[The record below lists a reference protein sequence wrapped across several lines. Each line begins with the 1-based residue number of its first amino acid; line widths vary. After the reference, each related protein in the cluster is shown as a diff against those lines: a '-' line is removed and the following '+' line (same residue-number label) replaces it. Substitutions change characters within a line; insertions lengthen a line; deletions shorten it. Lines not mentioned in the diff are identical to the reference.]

1 MNTKIGMVIA
11 LIGLA
16 LAPAAQAAEAP
27 NPFANLRLGLF
38 THYAFAGGDYDH
50 GRGWTH
56 LSPTDCRP
64 VPDLHTLA
72 HSFDARKYAEAA
84 AAMRAQYVIFTL
96 FHARINVLYPSA
108 YWEKVLPGHTA
119 RRDVIRELI
128 SELKARHIRLVL
140 YFHPVDGH
148 DLYPAEQEKTRW
160 FDYKSGRDLKPWND
174 LMNGLMEDVG
184 RRYGA
189 DVEGFWLDG
198 GPAPDHFDGPRFKA
212 TIRKYS
218 PRAVVWMNG
227 RWFPGL
233 SDLVGSEQPD
243 GTIPLASD
251 TDEWT
256 TDQNQAAVVFGGQW
270 WSVCGKVT
278 QTPEKMLRYTVR
290 LAGTLEQA
298 NGGIAWAASPFANNE
313 WESGVLATMTAFGKL
328 LAPLET
334 AVFGTRPSTSYV
346 THAGTLQKSTWGVAT
361 DAADGKAVF
370 LHVLNPPGAGLP
382 LRIPKPADGRVFRT
396 ATMVPSGRPVA
407 LARSTQGYSLKLG
420 GGDTWNAADTVI
432 RLEVEHGSK

>member
-1 MNTKIGMVIA
+1 MNTRIGMVIA

-27 NPFANLRLGLF
+27 NPFANLKLGLF
-38 THYAFAGGDYDH
+38 THYAFAGGDYDSD
-50 GRGWTH
+50 RGWTWTN
-56 LSPTDCRP
+56 LSPSDCRP
-64 VPDLHTLA
+64 VPDLNTLA
-72 HSFDARKYAEAA
+72 NSFDARKFAEAA
-84 AAMRAQYVIFTL
+84 AAMHAQYVIFTVL
-96 FHARINVLYPSA
+96 HARINVLYPST
-108 YWEKVLPGHTA
+108 YWENILPGHTA
-119 RRDVIRELI
+119 KRDVIRDLI
-128 SELKARHIRLVL
+128 SELKARNIRLVL

-148 DLYPAEQEKTRW
+148 DLYPPEQEKTHW
-160 FDYKSGRDLKPWND
+160 FDYQSGRDLKPWND

-198 GPAPDHFDGPRFKA
+198 APAPDHFDGPRFKA

-227 RWFPGL
+227 GSWFPGL
-233 SDLVGSEQPD
+233 SDLTGSEQPAGD
-243 GTIPLASD
+243 TPLSSD
-251 TDEWT
+251 TDEWK
-256 TDQNQAAVVFGGQW
+256 TDQNQAAVVFGGNW
-270 WSVCGKVT
+270 LAVCGQVK
-278 QTPEKMLRYTVR
+278 QTPEKMLRYTIR

-298 NGGIAWAASPFANNE
+298 NGGIVWAAGPFANNE
-313 WESGVLATMTAFGKL
+313 WETGVLEAMTAFGNL
-328 LAPLET
+328 LAPIEK

-382 LRIPKPADGRVFRT
+382 LRIPDGRVFRV
-396 ATMVPSGRPVA
+396 ATTVPSGHPVA
-407 LARSTQGYSLKLG
+407 LARSTQGYDLKLG
-420 GGDTWNAADTVI
+420 GGDAWNATDTVI
-432 RLEVEHGSK
+432 RLEVEHGSR